1 MQNSDFVDDNL
12 FQGIFKDID
21 RVAKATRDN
30 LMSRGVSPESDEWKT
45 TLSGVE
51 DYVRE
56 KRRNTLKQEAIAAG
70 KPEEFANY
78 RASAYMNGDNIM
90 RFSEWEKNRRNAVV
104 AEGADFLGRS
114 YLSVEG
120 FLAGI
125 AGGTASK
132 IAYLRD
138 HDPATD
144 AGPIDFAKAEA
155 IKSGNVEIQGKRDRL
170 KKYLAQAKKSGKD
183 SLEYFGDVFRSDEE
197 IDAANPLMQVDGGL
211 AARLQSSASKGVKS
225 YEVGQEWKNWAKSG
239 IRMSPASMTQNPLV
253 GLGAVGA
260 MSLANPANPQDDR
273 LVSDVLQDTS
283 GVGGFI
289 GTVAG
294 TTLVSSPAMFFPPAL
309 AAFLPV
315 GYQGGQERAMQNWRK
330 KAERARA
337 MGLPEPAKPTADEL
351 NTAGNV
357 AAVSEVAS
365 EGIGNAFEMAILVGK
380 GARSGNAI
388 NRGARSVAEHGADS
402 TARLSRNA
410 LESLSSNAGSRGI
423 IGALK
428 STGQIAKVGGVEA
441 LEEVANEVAVWE
453 FVDGMQGEREIST
466 LFRNAAEAGLVGFA
480 AGAGTGIAVKA
491 GQRIARRGEDKE
503 IEAGKGPAMLTR
515 VIEGISDKYAL
526 QRLNSMTVPAAG
538 SKMVQHQLATY
549 TGGGRTAIVVD
560 GRHKDVTLTPE
571 VKEEMSAAGIDVDAP
586 IRQGNLFYYTSPALA
601 PMVQKSIQ
609 SGDTFGITGN
619 PNFVKENETVAGAAV
634 IRDSTGQPVEVIPY
648 GASANTEQVAM
659 FAWLDASAQPGLTVD
674 MVDESAQAARL
685 ADLISSQVDADRAT
699 LGLKPRKDTKPTQ
712 ADVRTSVSNLKL
724 AIAQQLREKMG
735 DDPNVDVK
743 VTLKPVARK
752 YYSEGEKQIVDAGV
766 PATVLD
772 GYIDVTTVG
781 ADGKKST
788 ERMAIPMDGAY
799 HHQMSEDG
807 VFLIRENGDAM
818 TFRSA
823 FVVAVHEGG
832 HRMVQRSRG
841 GAQWMN
847 MLVNLDPAFALRSGA
862 AYMRKIDGN
871 MAGMTDAEII
881 NDMIARYEAAQAV
894 LGSKTSTSE
903 QRAEATQQMRE
914 VERFAEEAG
923 SETLSETS
931 GLTLGLA
938 SQYDRTYRYAD
949 NMSTMKFA
957 TWVANVLVRNGFAGK
972 HARAVLDMFS
982 QRINKV
988 REANVRMDAAYRKN
1002 ARATYEKNL
1011 RAGMA
1016 LQQQAQGEGAQTP
1029 AEAATSAPSASMRGT
1044 PSGRAAVAAVTP
1056 PREEERK
1063 GSTLT
1068 EMAAGMIPSVAS
1080 AIPLLTQ
1087 TMAQIVP
1094 TGGASVRAP
1103 QATRE
1108 QVEQKGVEQR
1118 AAESTVEPD
1127 AAGIRGGRPAVR
1139 DITPLAGAPVV
1150 EGATGPDPNLVDVA
1164 EQYAAENGIVLRRQ
1178 SYYARVDEDRARRIA
1193 QAYEEMPHAPN
1204 NPEVQDAYAELIRQ
1218 TVAQYR
1224 ALERAGYKFWFF
1236 DESTD
1241 PYEGK
1246 PWRAMRDL
1254 RANKSMAVY
1263 STEAGFGT
1271 SPVDV
1276 SDNPLLADTGIE
1288 WSYGSPDGPKKRVLA
1303 NDLFRAVHDAFG
1315 HGLEGAGF
1323 RADGEENAW
1332 QAHVRLF
1339 TGSAVAAMTSET
1351 RGQNSWLNYGPF
1363 GEFNRTAPVEET
1375 KFADQK
1381 SGLMPQWAWE
1391 EGRVPDAVFSARQIS
1406 SVAEPGMELEARLNS
1421 PFDISFSQREP
1432 KKRKPI
1438 ARGKKAMISRIQQ
1451 EYSRRDMPI
1460 EDVQFA
1466 TDLME
1471 RIGGVD
1477 QTAIRFLGDKLMKKE
1492 TGTNARSAGLFS
1504 FVNDMI
1510 MVGTDAVKSGDFRKV
1525 FAHEY
1530 WHKLTQYLSDAEVE
1544 KANAD
1549 FLKARERFTKKT
1561 GLNAEDYSRG
1571 GKPRAA
1577 FMAELG
1583 KQGIEH
1589 EEWYRLVNLDEWI
1602 AENMSDPTLER
1613 MELSEQSE
1621 NILGF
1626 GRLLLRNALTSVK
1639 QVFGKG
1645 RYDAIAR
1652 DFLEGGRTEYMPG
1665 LEPDIQARMRIPMI
1679 QQESRRAAAMQR
1691 EAVRE
1696 QAQAAAQAPI
1706 EAMFSMRVDPNA
1718 VRPAVSMSP
1727 FRSRL
1732 QEVQNE
1738 LLESVQ
1744 NGNAIEGVKGK
1755 AMTRDK
1761 WVEWMTSRGVPKAQL
1776 RWSLPWLF
1784 DNPIG
1789 IARGVVPEVNNGL
1802 DRLSPLQFAAELES
1816 SLYITATPMDMGVL
1830 YEGFRGEQFKVKTT
1844 NYRVVGM
1851 QWNFEDSMAEEPY
1864 IRSVYG
1870 DEIADSIF
1878 SQENRQIRS
1887 LARLKTDA
1895 KYKERHFDP
1904 ILNVFS
1910 HYRVS
1915 NPLDAQ
1921 TPGDIIVE
1929 EMQSKFH
1936 ADVVDYGYKFDA
1948 SVEPYKNRAEDFV
1961 VFAPESAWRNIDLR
1975 IQVIPATPVRM
1986 NLDHVGRSPF
1996 KIDTRQISDHYS
2008 MFREL
2013 KKEQYNRWTPVS
2025 DAELDAGFVG
2035 DTPSPFAIEEKINAL
2050 QYAVESQSGTFRPDA
2065 PTNVTEKVNALNAA
2079 MNAARRAVDR
2089 SVQSMSEVLKTEGE
2103 QEVLQRIN
2111 LSVPSLL
2118 TGTPARPVYEEQYN
2132 NPIMSIVLDEAMN
2145 VDMESVTPFNRNAL
2159 RRICAY
2165 LAESSIRHA
2174 RRVIGQNDRSNLTNE
2189 QFFKSIL
2196 NAEVDPE
2203 FLTAVET
2210 IVAPSSSAEPAGN
2223 KQAVRDALTRLG
2235 PIGDAF
2241 QMRRYLDISKALET
2255 NYMEML
2261 DRMLGYRDPVTNM
2274 TRLEASETEEFLR
2287 LFRMAI
2293 VERMSK
2299 DFIEDSK
2306 FVEMPIEGGKSFTAL
2321 QYGIKRTRGALKE
2334 IHVASGS
2341 IRDIASGQQVEQPGL
2356 QKFAQQFAF
2365 DMEMLAEIAM
2375 NIQQGMLD
2383 RDFRLIDEAT
2393 VNRAYQSRPMNSAG
2407 SSLRL
2412 EMQDQI
2418 YQTVRPRPVPLLSD
2432 LRDSDA
2438 KLTNDWIGP
2447 TLQAIAAEV
2456 AQYGGRSKALVGNR
2470 IVFTRPEE
2478 TPRASQMPIMA
2489 AINVY
2494 GWVVE
2499 DEMLRNPIRDLIPS
2513 GDIEKL
2519 NSDREKGIVRQTK
2532 GMFRQSLEAFAKKW
2546 GGEVLYE
2553 EYGDLRG
2560 KRMQLVFDQKL
2571 VDSVQGQ
2578 FPLFSM
2584 RRGAAG
2590 AWDRYMVNFIDRH
2603 QALRLYADQ
2612 QRRRGALPDANN
2624 PYLGLRLLPGIL
2636 SARVQRLNRQYRGIL
2651 RQMFD
2656 AGVDLDMMDQFLTA
2670 QHARERNENIAARNP
2685 AMPDGGSG
2693 MMTAD
2698 ADMILNGHRASG
2710 TYDMLDRL
2718 AGQWRAMLNAA
2729 LAERYTSGMMTT
2741 EDYQRLS
2748 RTYQNYVPLR
2758 GRPADPFEEDFEG
2771 GQAFGGG
2778 MSAQGVGMPRAYGRE
2793 SRAENVT
2800 SQVAFVVE
2808 DTLRRA
2814 ERNRVANRFLR
2825 MVLDINDVGFAEVI
2839 YPTTR
2844 MDIRGVT
2851 ETVFDRNWSR
2861 DPRNFGLYADADMTI
2876 NGRNYARGELVIVR
2890 LNNGNLQ
2897 KSLGRSLDLS
2907 LLRSVMNTPNTLF
2920 REMTTGL
2927 LAPAWMLRN
2936 IGRDFSTGVLRNYA
2950 NYGLRDATMA
2960 VARWPMAFG
2969 RVLVDEWINRE
2980 PTGSYARYIDNGG
2993 SMAPYGPNDLEMQA
3007 EAFDRMYDEVRR
3019 IDPNERLTAQRV
3031 FSRNFIL
3038 GAYRAAFT
3046 ASETASRLAT
3056 FNQRLAQGDSVEN
3069 SVLAGRDVTV
3079 DFAKGGYYK
3088 PFFNTVWLYW
3098 NASMQGSANTLDAVR
3113 RSPGMGIALLGVG
3126 FFTALMN
3133 RMNAGDDDETEMNRW
3148 DQVSRM
3154 DKANK
3159 LYMFSPDKSGKA
3171 ISVPQAYGFNIF
3183 TALGQDIADMTYGD
3197 RVRPQDVFLNLMDNS
3212 LNYLNAFG
3220 GSGVTQGLE
3229 NMVSFAFPTVF
3240 RFMPELALNAD
3251 FAGRAIYP
3259 ENPYAPET
3267 AEAYQAFEN
3276 TPEIYRQVA
3285 EMANRLGGGN
3295 EIDEPVE
3302 ILDWSPD
3309 SLEYMI
3315 GFMFS
3320 GFGRELQRIYTTAT
3334 GETKGSEAPVVRDFT
3349 YDAQNNE
3356 RFVVGEFNDIKK
3368 QTQLEK
3374 YRASQMKQEAER
3386 FVPGAPQRELGELNV
3401 DAMDPGIRD
3410 GIDRVADISKQ
3421 IRQSRKT
3428 NLSPEEVENLKNL
3441 RMDLM
3446 REVIRRRNQLTR
3458 ER

>member
-1 MQNSDFVDDNL
+1 
-12 FQGIFKDID
+12 
-21 RVAKATRDN
+21 
-30 LMSRGVSPESDEWKT
+30 
-45 TLSGVE
+45 
-51 DYVRE
+51 
-56 KRRNTLKQEAIAAG
+56 
-70 KPEEFANY
+70 
-78 RASAYMNGDNIM
+78 
-90 RFSEWEKNRRNAVV
+90 
-104 AEGADFLGRS
+104 
-114 YLSVEG
+114 
-120 FLAGI
+120 
-125 AGGTASK
+125 
-132 IAYLRD
+132 
-138 HDPATD
+138 
-144 AGPIDFAKAEA
+144 
-155 IKSGNVEIQGKRDRL
+155 
-170 KKYLAQAKKSGKD
+170 
-183 SLEYFGDVFRSDEE
+183 
-197 IDAANPLMQVDGGL
+197 
-211 AARLQSSASKGVKS
+211 
-225 YEVGQEWKNWAKSG
+225 
-239 IRMSPASMTQNPLV
+239 
-253 GLGAVGA
+253 
-260 MSLANPANPQDDR
+260 
-273 LVSDVLQDTS
+273 
-283 GVGGFI
+283 
-289 GTVAG
+289 
-294 TTLVSSPAMFFPPAL
+294 
-309 AAFLPV
+309 
-315 GYQGGQERAMQNWRK
+315 
-330 KAERARA
+330 
-337 MGLPEPAKPTADEL
+337 
-351 NTAGNV
+351 
-357 AAVSEVAS
+357 
-365 EGIGNAFEMAILVGK
+365 
-380 GARSGNAI
+380 
-388 NRGARSVAEHGADS
+388 
-402 TARLSRNA
+402 
-410 LESLSSNAGSRGI
+410 
-423 IGALK
+423 
-428 STGQIAKVGGVEA
+428 
-441 LEEVANEVAVWE
+441 
-453 FVDGMQGEREIST
+453 
-466 LFRNAAEAGLVGFA
+466 
-480 AGAGTGIAVKA
+480 
-491 GQRIARRGEDKE
+491 
-503 IEAGKGPAMLTR
+503 
-515 VIEGISDKYAL
+515 
-526 QRLNSMTVPAAG
+526 
-538 SKMVQHQLATY
+538 
-549 TGGGRTAIVVD
+549 
-560 GRHKDVTLTPE
+560 
-571 VKEEMSAAGIDVDAP
+571 
-586 IRQGNLFYYTSPALA
+586 
-601 PMVQKSIQ
+601 
-609 SGDTFGITGN
+609 
-619 PNFVKENETVAGAAV
+619 
-634 IRDSTGQPVEVIPY
+634 
-648 GASANTEQVAM
+648 
-659 FAWLDASAQPGLTVD
+659 
-674 MVDESAQAARL
+674 
-685 ADLISSQVDADRAT
+685 
-699 LGLKPRKDTKPTQ
+699 
-712 ADVRTSVSNLKL
+712 
-724 AIAQQLREKMG
+724 
-735 DDPNVDVK
+735 
-743 VTLKPVARK
+743 
-752 YYSEGEKQIVDAGV
+752 
-766 PATVLD
+766 
-772 GYIDVTTVG
+772 
-781 ADGKKST
+781 
-788 ERMAIPMDGAY
+788 
-799 HHQMSEDG
+799 
-807 VFLIRENGDAM
+807 
-818 TFRSA
+818 
-823 FVVAVHEGG
+823 
-832 HRMVQRSRG
+832 
-841 GAQWMN
+841 
-847 MLVNLDPAFALRSGA
+847 
-862 AYMRKIDGN
+862 
-871 MAGMTDAEII
+871 
-881 NDMIARYEAAQAV
+881 
-894 LGSKTSTSE
+894 
-903 QRAEATQQMRE
+903 
-914 VERFAEEAG
+914 
-923 SETLSETS
+923 
-931 GLTLGLA
+931 
-938 SQYDRTYRYAD
+938 
-949 NMSTMKFA
+949 
-957 TWVANVLVRNGFAGK
+957 
-972 HARAVLDMFS
+972 
-982 QRINKV
+982 
-988 REANVRMDAAYRKN
+988 
-1002 ARATYEKNL
+1002 
-1011 RAGMA
+1011 
-1016 LQQQAQGEGAQTP
+1016 
-1029 AEAATSAPSASMRGT
+1029 
-1044 PSGRAAVAAVTP
+1044 
-1056 PREEERK
+1056 
-1063 GSTLT
+1063 
-1068 EMAAGMIPSVAS
+1068 
-1080 AIPLLTQ
+1080 
-1087 TMAQIVP
+1087 
-1094 TGGASVRAP
+1094 
-1103 QATRE
+1103 
-1108 QVEQKGVEQR
+1108 
-1118 AAESTVEPD
+1118 
-1127 AAGIRGGRPAVR
+1127 
-1139 DITPLAGAPVV
+1139 
-1150 EGATGPDPNLVDVA
+1150 
-1164 EQYAAENGIVLRRQ
+1164 
-1178 SYYARVDEDRARRIA
+1178 
-1193 QAYEEMPHAPN
+1193 
-1204 NPEVQDAYAELIRQ
+1204 
-1218 TVAQYR
+1218 
-1224 ALERAGYKFWFF
+1224 
-1236 DESTD
+1236 
-1241 PYEGK
+1241 
-1246 PWRAMRDL
+1246 MRDL

-1363 GEFNRTAPVEET
+1363 GEFNRTASVEET

-1477 QTAIRFLGDKLMKKE
+1477 QTAIRFLGDKLMKRE

-1549 FLKARERFTKKT
+1549 FLKAREIFTKKT

-1577 FMAELG
+1577 FMAELD

-1696 QAQAAAQAPI
+1696 QAQAVAQAPI
-1706 EAMFSMRVDPNA
+1706 EAMFS
-1718 VRPAVSMSP
+1718 VRGEPRFQDNPYKSQIRGLTSKI
-1727 FRSRL
+1727 
-1732 QEVQNE
+1732 
-1738 LLESVQ
+1738 
-1744 NGNAIEGVKGK
+1744 IEDVTAGRPIAGVKGN
-1755 AMTRDK
+1755 AMTREN
-1761 WVEWMTSRGVPKAQL
+1761 WIAWAAQ
-1776 RWSLPWLF
+1776 
-1784 DNPIG
+1784 
-1789 IARGVVPEVNNGL
+1789 NGL
-1802 DRLSPLQFAAELES
+1802 PKSQMRWLMPWMFGNPLGIQRITVPTSHQDLDKLTPLQFAAELES
-1816 SLYITATPMDMGVL
+1816 AIGILLTPTDLGNNFG
-1830 YEGFRGEQFKVKTT
+1830 ESQFRPDLFKDKTED
-1844 NYRVVGM
+1844 YSEVGM
-1851 QWNFEDSMAEEPY
+1851 VAEFGDEMYPREV
-1864 IRSVYG
+1864 IARWYG
-1870 DEIADSIF
+1870 QEIADAIF
-1878 SQENRQIRS
+1878 TPENMEMRRFAKDKINPDYSEPHFSEISQNII
-1887 LARLKTDA
+1887 A
-1895 KYKERHFDP
+1895 
-1904 ILNVFS
+1904 

-1915 NPLDAQ
+1915 FPVEPE
-1921 TPGDIIVE
+1921 TRGDVLVE
-1929 EMQSKFH
+1929 EIQSVFHRDVNQGMLLPGVEDNVRTKFEKFSAFAPDSPLRTEIDESVYGRKALINDIH
-1936 ADVVDYGYKFDA
+1936 VRVQNQTFIDAIEPLSFTSHLNAVKDFHRVGSRWAPGVPLEEYADPSLGSEATFVQRTAQIIQESSRNENAAISVNAVRRAEVLNEALDTARNTVNEIVSALRNTSEFSTVVEEDILSTINDWMPVGVNLASGRRSPRNYRLKDKSLGAWDSSDLNDPMREPFYGETLSDEERSNRATIAGLVTRAAGTSGIRNVTDRCGSRRAERYKSYAHSEYDKLKRRVSSLVSNVDTYRRMSDDGFFNSLVRAGVDPFIFDA
-1948 SVEPYKNRAEDFV
+1948 VDEFLRSTGRMPVDAPMNR
-1961 VFAPESAWRNIDLR
+1961 PL
-1975 IQVIPATPVRM
+1975 VRDYIVN
-1986 NLDHVGRSPF
+1986 NLDVLRADSPF
-1996 KIDTRQISDHYS
+1996 PIYLRMVSNALEKA
-2008 MFREL
+2008 F
-2013 KKEQYNRWTPVS
+2013 NPVS
-2025 DAELDAGFVG
+2025 ETTQLNYDQGNEVDEFTQIMRIALTERAMKGTISGVRFTTLPNPIGRKFTVLEYSLDRVRGGGELIHIASENIMDQ
-2035 DTPSPFAIEEKINAL
+2035 L
-2050 QYAVESQSGTFRPDA
+2050 QNGRPDA
-2065 PTNVTEKVNALNAA
+2065 PDTLRFAENFIRDVASISIMADKVDSDVPESDDNDG
-2079 MNAARRAVDR
+2079 R
-2089 SVQSMSEVLKTEGE
+2089 
-2103 QEVLQRIN
+2103 QRI
-2111 LSVPSLL
+2111 LYYSGVPEGPSSLRTIIERFGYKVGDTAPGPL
-2118 TGTPARPVYEEQYN
+2118 VADLRDTDVKVVSDWIDPVFQAIVNEVKKRTGTPKVGNKVVFTRAFEAPQWSRMPANLSTKKYGWTVEED
-2132 NPIMSIVLDEAMN
+2132 VLDMAQ
-2145 VDMESVTPFNRNAL
+2145 L
-2159 RRICAY
+2159 RV
-2165 LAESSIRHA
+2165 AEENTDI
-2174 RRVIGQNDRSNLTNE
+2174 N
-2189 QFFKSIL
+2189 F
-2196 NAEVDPE
+2196 
-2203 FLTAVET
+2203 
-2210 IVAPSSSAEPAGN
+2210 
-2223 KQAVRDALTRLG
+2223 VRDLSAQIESG
-2235 PIGDAF
+2235 KEAG
-2241 QMRRYLDISKALET
+2241 QET
-2255 NYMEML
+2255 QTK
-2261 DRMLGYRDPVTNM
+2261 GVYRQ
-2274 TRLEASETEEFLR
+2274 RLEAFTKKFGGR
-2287 LFRMAI
+2287 L
-2293 VERMSK
+2293 VYE
-2299 DFIEDSK
+2299 
-2306 FVEMPIEGGKSFTAL
+2306 
-2321 QYGIKRTRGALKE
+2321 QYG
-2334 IHVASGS
+2334 
-2341 IRDIASGQQVEQPGL
+2341 
-2356 QKFAQQFAF
+2356 
-2365 DMEMLAEIAM
+2365 
-2375 NIQQGMLD
+2375 N
-2383 RDFRLIDEAT
+2383 
-2393 VNRAYQSRPMNSAG
+2393 
-2407 SSLRL
+2407 
-2412 EMQDQI
+2412 
-2418 YQTVRPRPVPLLSD
+2418 
-2432 LRDSDA
+2432 
-2438 KLTNDWIGP
+2438 
-2447 TLQAIAAEV
+2447 
-2456 AQYGGRSKALVGNR
+2456 
-2470 IVFTRPEE
+2470 
-2478 TPRASQMPIMA
+2478 MPH
-2489 AINVY
+2489 
-2494 GWVVE
+2494 
-2499 DEMLRNPIRDLIPS
+2499 
-2513 GDIEKL
+2513 
-2519 NSDREKGIVRQTK
+2519 
-2532 GMFRQSLEAFAKKW
+2532 
-2546 GGEVLYE
+2546 
-2553 EYGDLRG
+2553 

-2571 VDSVQGQ
+2571 VDSVQDQ

-2718 AGQWRAMLNAA
+2718 AGQWRDMLNSA
-2729 LAERYTSGMMTT
+2729 LAERYASGMMTT

-2876 NGRNYARGELVIVR
+2876 NGRNYARGDLVIVR

-2907 LLRSVMNTPNTLF
+2907 LLRGVMNTPNNLF

-2927 LAPAWMLRN
+2927 LAPTWMLRN
-2936 IGRDFSTGVLRNYA
+2936 IARDFSTGVLRNYA
-2950 NYGLRDATMA
+2950 NYGLRDTVMSM
-2960 VARWPMAFG
+2960 ARWPLAFG
-2969 RVLVDEWINRE
+2969 RVMADEWINRE

-3019 IDPNERLTAQRV
+3019 IDPGQRITAQRV

-3046 ASETASRLAT
+3046 ASETASRLAI
-3056 FNQRLAQGDSVEN
+3056 FNQRLARGDSVEN

-3171 ISVPQAYGFNIF
+3171 ISVPQPYGFNIF

-3240 RFMPELALNAD
+3240 RFMPELAQNAD

-3334 GETKGSEAPVVRDFT
+3334 GETKGSEAPIVRDFT
-3349 YDAQNNE
+3349 YDAKNNE

-3374 YRASQMKQEAER
+3374 YRVSQMKQDAER
-3386 FVPGAPQRELGELNV
+3386 FVPGAPQRDLGELNV
-3401 DAMDPGIRD
+3401 DAMDTGIRD

-3428 NLSPEEVENLKNL
+3428 NLSSQDVENLKNL